1 MNLRQAATELNNKT
15 INLFKYG
22 RGYAGKTMALF
33 MFNIIDLNAEVI
45 DWKNIKP
52 KPFRLEAK
60 ENMLSDST
68 YGNKVTWQEVNVKD
82 QVIGV
87 AIIAALNVTV
97 NVIGPVSYKRGQW
110 FWNVQ
115 RQESYQLT
123 ADVSTAVVGATTI
136 VLALNTVGAMVVN
149 DNLRMSGYSKPYGL
163 AEGNVFDADQVQT
176 LENYFTGANI
186 ALRLDQNEM
195 NTNYIFKENVKEYL
209 RQKTLEASR
218 KLLLNIWR
226 SMYTGQKGI
235 TTVGWATS
243 YTAGGLDYFVRN
255 ESGIPGVNLGTGTG
269 AGTGEIVING
279 ASMAAKRAAF
289 LDAVTIVH
297 MSPLPNI
304 KGANKLI
311 FFCTTPFMREI
322 EEMFYDKLL
331 NVNSLDK
338 MQLEV
343 TTVKFSGGTI
353 TFIVDEMLDDINRY
367 EKDHTNNPGVYD
379 IRKIGF
385 FVPIDYA
392 KVIVKAND
400 VVSKDGMSVGALG
413 TGRYFIPP
421 QTTEEIFDLRLYTSY
436 SCMRGA
442 IKSWGYRKLL
452 LSY

>member
-1 MNLRQAATELNNKT
+1 
-15 INLFKYG
+15 
-22 RGYAGKTMALF
+22 
-33 MFNIIDLNAEVI
+33 
-45 DWKNIKP
+45 
-52 KPFRLEAK
+52 
-60 ENMLSDST
+60 
-68 YGNKVTWQEVNVKD
+68 
-82 QVIGV
+82 
-87 AIIAALNVTV
+87 
-97 NVIGPVSYKRGQW
+97 
-110 FWNVQ
+110 
-115 RQESYQLT
+115 
-123 ADVSTAVVGATTI
+123 
-136 VLALNTVGAMVVN
+136 
-149 DNLRMSGYSKPYGL
+149 
-163 AEGNVFDADQVQT
+163 
-176 LENYFTGANI
+176 
-186 ALRLDQNEM
+186 
-195 NTNYIFKENVKEYL
+195 
-209 RQKTLEASR
+209 
-218 KLLLNIWR
+218 
-226 SMYTGQKGI
+226 
-235 TTVGWATS
+235 
-243 YTAGGLDYFVRN
+243 
-255 ESGIPGVNLGTGTG
+255 
-269 AGTGEIVING
+269 
-279 ASMAAKRAAF
+279 MAAKRAAF

-442 IKSWGYRKLL
+442 IKS
-452 LSY
+452 